1 MGKATKI
8 LRKQL
13 DDDEEMGIEKI
24 QTKRIRKTEKLKRGQ
39 PTAEVL
45 EQRKQ
50 TADKK
55 REAIWLHIKNKNKVK
70 HTPGLLKDF
79 NDRFE
84 TESKKILTTGIH
96 SHNQKKRLKKK
107 VKNNF
112 SVKSWFFLLFVKK
125 MFNQIDSHM
134 C

>member
-1 MGKATKI
+1 
-8 LRKQL
+8 
-13 DDDEEMGIEKI
+13 
-24 QTKRIRKTEKLKRGQ
+24 
-39 PTAEVL
+39 
-45 EQRKQ
+45 
-50 TADKK
+50 
-55 REAIWLHIKNKNKVK
+55 LHIKNKNKVK

-112 SVKSWFFLLFVKK
+112 SVKSWFFLLLFVKK
-125 MFNQIDSHM
+125 YLT
-134 C
+134 